1 MVKRSYDDKQDASPL
16 EEIRNTYVKML
27 LSSEQLPLYTAYDLE
42 QQSLQCVKDG
52 DVEGARQLFKEEFFR
67 GVDNSGTYSPD
78 ALKNMEYKCIVCITL
93 TARAAIESGLT
104 VQGAYAI
111 RNSLFQR
118 AAAAGTVKEYC
129 ELCYESFIAFTSL
142 IHHASETASDDPRI
156 NQVKEYVRNNIAEK
170 LTVESLANQFCI
182 SKEHLSRKFKQ
193 SEGTTL
199 KEYINA
205 TRIEIAKSF
214 LCYTN
219 CTLPQVAD
227 SVGFSSQ
234 SHFGKVFKDHTGLTP
249 AEYRLRYKKIYDP

>member
-1 MVKRSYDDKQDASPL
+1 MADDVFRDPKLD
-16 EEIRNTYVKML
+16 EVRNTYVKML
-27 LSSEQLPLYTAYDLE
+27 LEKENASVISVYNVVQLAVE
-42 QQSLQCVKDG
+42 CVKRG
-52 DVEGARQLFKEEFFR
+52 DVDGAKKLFDEEFWR
-67 GVDNSGTYSPD
+67 GICDSGLYAQD
-78 ALKNMEYKCIVCITL
+78 KLKSMEYKCIICISVL
-93 TARAAIESGLT
+93 AKAAVDSGLS

-111 RNSLFQR
+111 RNSLIQR
-118 AAAAGTVKEYC
+118 AACASTVSDYSA
-129 ELCYESFIAFTSL
+129 LCYESFIAFTSL

-214 LCYTN
+214 LCYTS

-234 SHFGKVFKDHTGLTP
+234 SHFGKVFKEHTGLTP
-249 AEYRLRYKKIYDP
+249 AEYRLRYKKIYEP